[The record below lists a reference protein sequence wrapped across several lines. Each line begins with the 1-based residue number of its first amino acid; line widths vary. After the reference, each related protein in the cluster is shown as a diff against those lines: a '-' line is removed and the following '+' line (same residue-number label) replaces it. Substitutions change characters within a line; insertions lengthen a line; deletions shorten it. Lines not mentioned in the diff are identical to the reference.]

1 MLSLTFL
8 AWTIFHG
15 VVISCM
21 PLIFSG
27 KLAQRIKDV
36 DVVGYFLQFD
46 TCQYEN
52 LKHCYNH
59 SGIGS
64 LTECTRKWR
73 IYSICHI
80 VCTWKWRIYCFLFP
94 RKWVRDNIL
103 HLNRKKNENS
113 GKYILNISLLK
124 KSGFY
129 AIAWLVDISDWIL
142 YHLISIVIVLW
153 LFWMTNKLCYV
164 LTDKLCWCLTR

>member
-1 MLSLTFL
+1 M
-8 AWTIFHG
+8 
-15 VVISCM
+15 
-21 PLIFSG
+21 
-27 KLAQRIKDV
+27 
-36 DVVGYFLQFD
+36 
-46 TCQYEN
+46 E
-52 LKHCYNH
+52 
-59 SGIGS
+59 
-64 LTECTRKWR
+64 
-73 IYSICHI
+73 
-80 VCTWKWRIYCFLFP
+80 
-94 RKWVRDNIL
+94 NIL
-103 HLNRKKNENS
+103 YLPYSMYMEMENILFFFSLENELEIIFFIWTGKKNENS

>member
-59 SGIGS
+59 SGYWMPYRMHTGM
-64 LTECTRKWR
+64 E
-73 IYSICHI
+73 
-80 VCTWKWRIYCFLFP
+80 
-94 RKWVRDNIL
+94 NIL
-103 HLNRKKNENS
+103 YLPYSMYMEMENILFFFSLENELE
-113 GKYILNISLLK
+113 II
-124 KSGFY
+124 FF
-129 AIAWLVDISDWIL
+129 I
-142 YHLISIVIVLW
+142 
-153 LFWMTNKLCYV
+153 
-164 LTDKLCWCLTR
+164 